1 MKRLLKAKNNGYRNY
16 YCKRFNVPGWL
27 GTEAPAWA
35 GRNYFENFQK
45 EKVMT
50 DFWLAAG
57 PIALAVAGYMIS
69 QELGRIRKELHELR
83 LQAYQTALDVAALKK
98 VVG

>member
-1 MKRLLKAKNNGYRNY
+1 MA
-16 YCKRFNVPGWL
+16 
-27 GTEAPAWA
+27 
-35 GRNYFENFQK
+35 
-45 EKVMT
+45 

-69 QELGRIRKELHELR
+69 QELGRIRKELHDIR

>member
-1 MKRLLKAKNNGYRNY
+1 MN
-16 YCKRFNVPGWL
+16 
-27 GTEAPAWA
+27 
-35 GRNYFENFQK
+35 
-45 EKVMT
+45 
-50 DFWLAAG
+50 DFWIAAG

-83 LQAYQTALDVAALKK
+83 MQTHQTALDVAALKK